1 MGMSLD
7 AIGQLNL
14 LAVIL
19 GAVIY
24 FALGAV
30 WFTPVLFG
38 RQWQNAIGWAAS
50 QRPPEM
56 KPSAYAL
63 PAVAYVVMAI
73 ATGLLAAATGSD
85 TLIEGIVLGVVVGVG
100 YAVTLTAVEA
110 VFDPNKPQPWT
121 WFGISASYHFLG
133 LLIVAV
139 LVSVWR

>member
-1 MGMSLD
+1 MSLD
-7 AIGQLNL
+7 AIGQLNW

-38 RQWQNAIGWAAS
+38 RQWQRSIGWAAS
-50 QRPPEM
+50 QRPPQM
-56 KPSAYAL
+56 KPSAYLL
-63 PAVAYVVMAI
+63 PAAAYVVAAI
-73 ATGLLAAATGSD
+73 ATGILAAATGSD
-85 TLIEGIVLGVVVGVG
+85 TLMEGVILGVVVGVG

-110 VFDPNKPQPWT
+110 VFDPNKPQPWV
-121 WFGISASYHFLG
+121 WFGISASYHFIG
-133 LLIVAV
+133 LLVVAV

>member
-1 MGMSLD
+1 MSLD
-7 AIGQLNL
+7 AIGQLNW

-19 GAVIY
+19 GSVIY

-30 WFTPVLFG
+30 WFTPLLFG
-38 RQWQNAIGWAAS
+38 RQWQSSIGWAAS
-50 QRPPEM
+50 QRPPQM
-56 KPSAYAL
+56 KPSAYLL
-63 PAVAYVVMAI
+63 PALAYVVAAI

-85 TLIEGIVLGVVVGVG
+85 TLFEGIVLGIVIGVG

-121 WFGISASYHFLG
+121 WFGISASYHFIG

>member
-1 MGMSLD
+1 MSLD
-7 AIGQLNL
+7 VIGQLNL

-38 RQWQNAIGWAAS
+38 RQWQRSIGWAAS
-50 QRPPEM
+50 QRPPQM

-63 PAVAYVVMAI
+63 PGVAYLVAAI
-73 ATGLLAAATGSD
+73 ATAMLAAATASD
-85 TLIEGIVLGVVVGVG
+85 TLGEGIMLGVVVGLG

-121 WFGISASYHFLG
+121 WFAISASYHFIG
-133 LLIVAV
+133 LLLVAV
-139 LVSVWR
+139 LVSIWH

>member
-1 MGMSLD
+1 MSLD
-7 AIGQLNL
+7 AIGQLNW
-14 LAVIL
+14 LAVVL

-30 WFTPVLFG
+30 WFTPLLFG
-38 RQWQNAIGWAAS
+38 RQWQNSIGWAAS

>member
-1 MGMSLD
+1 MSLD
-7 AIGQLNL
+7 AIGQLNW

-30 WFTPVLFG
+30 WYAPVLFG
-38 RQWQNAIGWAAS
+38 RQWQRSIGWAAS
-50 QRPPEM
+50 QRPPQM
-56 KPSAYAL
+56 KPSAYIL
-63 PAVAYVVMAI
+63 PAAAYVVAAI
-73 ATGLLAAATGSD
+73 ATGILAAATGSD
-85 TLIEGIVLGVVVGVG
+85 TLMEGIVLGIVVGVG

>member
-1 MGMSLD
+1 MSLD
-7 AIGQLNL
+7 AIGQLNW

-30 WFTPVLFG
+30 WFTPLLFG
-38 RQWQNAIGWAAS
+38 RQWQ
-50 QRPPEM
+50 M
-56 KPSAYAL
+56 KPSAYL
-63 PAVAYVVMAI
+63 IPAVAYLVAAI
-73 ATGLLAAATGSD
+73 ATGLLAAGTGSD
-85 TLIEGIVLGVVVGVG
+85 TLPEGIVLGVVVGVG

>member
-1 MGMSLD
+1 MSLD
-7 AIGQLNL
+7 AIGDLNWL
-14 LAVIL
+14 PVIL

-24 FALGAV
+24 FVLGAV

-38 RQWQNAIGWAAS
+38 RQWQRAIGWEAS
-50 QRPPEM
+50 RRPPEV
-56 KPSAYAL
+56 KPSTYVL
-63 PAVAYVVMAI
+63 PAVAYLVASI
-73 ATGLLAAATGSD
+73 ATGMLASATGSD
-85 TLIEGIVLGVVVGVG
+85 SLGEGIILGLVVGIG

-133 LLIVAV
+133 FFIVAV